1 MLIRSEYSTYSTE
14 AHDDLLRQWEAARYE
29 GGPLVL
35 DLSRVQFIDPY
46 GMCGLV
52 LFLNH
57 LPPDAL
63 PVQLSFPGW
72 PCEGEP
78 AGGPVTYLTRM
89 GFWEEVYQLIDARPE
104 HVPVRPARLID
115 RSVLLDITIMRSHDA
130 ISVMLRKTGE
140 ILQNLGFAITAR
152 GHVLEVLSELC
163 SNVLLHAQTEFGGVA
178 AIQTYRGRSGERY
191 LVMSIG
197 DAGIGVRRSLAANMA
212 LAERL
217 HSDAQAIGVAVQPGA
232 SRFASGGHG
241 GGLPRVLEI
250 ARRYGGRVAFRSGT
264 GALAYNGS
272 DDQRRTFDTATLP
285 GTQLRITL
293 PESKMRTDTA
303 RADSGRVDAV
313 GSEDA
318 PPDGT
323 EN

>member
-1 MLIRSEYSTYSTE
+1 MLIRSEYSTYSVE
-14 AHDDLLRQWEAARYE
+14 AHDDLLRQWETARYE
-29 GGPLVL
+29 AGPLEL
-35 DLSRVQFIDPY
+35 DLSRVGFIDPY
-46 GMCGLV
+46 GMVGLV

-57 LPPDAL
+57 LPPEAL
-63 PVQLSFPGW
+63 PVQFSLPGW
-72 PCEGEP
+72 PRAEYSE
-78 AGGPVTYLTRM
+78 AEFSGGPVSYLTRM
-89 GFWEEVYQLIDARPE
+89 GFWEEVYQLLDAKSE
-104 HVPVRPARLID
+104 QIPVRPARLID

-140 ILQNLGFAITAR
+140 ILQNLGFSITSR

-178 AIQTYRGRSGERY
+178 AMQTYRNRSGERY

-217 HSDAQAIGVAVQPGA
+217 DSDAQALGVAVQPGA

-250 ARRYGGRVAFRSGT
+250 ARRYEGKVAFRSGM
-264 GALAYNGS
+264 GALAFNGATGE
-272 DDQRRTFDTATLP
+272 RRSFEASPLG

-293 PESKMRTDTA
+293 PESKMRTDTQG
-303 RADSGRVDAV
+303 DLLVP
-313 GSEDA
+313 E
-318 PPDGT
+318 
-323 EN
+323 ENE

>member
-1 MLIRSEYSTYSTE
+1 MLIRSEFTTYSTA
-14 AHDDLLRQWEAARYE
+14 AHDDLLGQWDALRFEP
-29 GGPLVL
+29 GPLHL

-46 GMCGLV
+46 GMSGLV

-63 PVQLSFPGW
+63 PVHFSLPGW
-72 PCEGEP
+72 PGDTEP
-78 AGGPVTYLTRM
+78 ATGPVTYLTRM
-89 GFWEEVYQLIDARPE
+89 GFWEEVYSLLDTKPE
-104 HVPVRPARLID
+104 QIPVRPARLID

-140 ILQNLGFAITAR
+140 ILQNLSYTITAR

-178 AIQTYRGRSGERY
+178 AMQTYRSRAGDRY
-191 LVMSIG
+191 VVMSIG
-197 DAGIGVRRSLAANMA
+197 DAGIGVRRSLAANLA

-217 HSDAQAIGVAVQPGA
+217 ESDAQALGVAVQPGA

-250 ARRYGGRVAFRSGT
+250 ARRYGGRIAFRSGT
-264 GALAYNGS
+264 GALAYNGT
-272 DDQRRTFDTATLP
+272 DDQRRSFDSTPLS

-293 PESKMRTDTA
+293 PEAKMR
-303 RADSGRVDAV
+303 ADAQGDLLTPVS
-313 GSEDA
+313 
-318 PPDGT
+318 
-323 EN
+323 